1 MFLSF
6 ADEGR
11 YGDKRVVASEPML
24 NNSLKWDRKNIL
36 HYVRDTAEAKVSI
49 DQLLQDVGMVGKAD
63 SGLRVRHLVEMVDMM
78 FKVERFDYSTSKVFL
93 GLKMSLAL

>member
-1 MFLSF
+1 
-6 ADEGR
+6 
-11 YGDKRVVASEPML
+11 ML